1 MEIYILRHGEAEPR
15 TAEVEEAERKLTP
28 KGRRDVERVM
38 RAAQAAKVRPELALT
53 SPYRR
58 ALETAQ
64 IAVRSLDP
72 KPELVETPLLIP
84 EGSPEQVWPAVL
96 KALRSRSTP
105 QEILLVGHEPLLS
118 RLVAYLLATPS
129 LRFDM
134 KKGALVR
141 ISMERLGAE
150 PVGVLKWVLTP
161 SLVRTVGRES

>member
-38 RAAQAAKVRPELALT
+38 RAAQAAKVRPDLALT

-64 IAVRSLDP
+64 IAVRSFDP
-72 KPELVETPLLIP
+72 KPELAETPLLVP
-84 EGSPEQVWPAVL
+84 EGRPEQVW
-96 KALRSRSTP
+96 KALRSRSTA

-129 LRFDM
+129 LRFDL

-150 PVGVLKWVLTP
+150 PVGGVLKWVLTP
-161 SLVRTVGRES
+161 GLVRTAGRES